1 MEKTI
6 FQKIIDREIKADII
20 FENGNIIAFNDIN
33 PVAPIHIL
41 IVPKKLIE
49 SINSIM
55 EEDSKLIGEMFLVAK
70 ELAKKLKINESGYR
84 TVFNTNNDGGQTVYH
99 IHLHLIGG
107 RKLDWPPG

>member
-20 FENGNIIAFNDIN
+20 FENDNIIAFNDIN
-33 PVAPIHIL
+33 PIAPVHIL

-49 SINSIM
+49 SINSIE
-55 EEDSKLIGEMFLVAK
+55 EEDGELIGEMFLIAK
-70 ELAKKLKINESGYR
+70 ELAKELKINESGYR
-84 TVFNTNNDGGQTVYH
+84 TVFNTNDHGGQTVYH

>member
-20 FENGNIIAFNDIN
+20 FENGNIIAFNDVN

>member
-33 PVAPIHIL
+33 PVAPTHIL

-49 SINSIM
+49 SINLIK
-55 EEDSKLIGEMFLVAK
+55 EEDSRLIGEMFLVAK
-70 ELAKKLKINESGYR
+70 ELAKKLKIDESGYR
-84 TVFNTNNDGGQTVYH
+84 TVFNTNDDGGQTVYH